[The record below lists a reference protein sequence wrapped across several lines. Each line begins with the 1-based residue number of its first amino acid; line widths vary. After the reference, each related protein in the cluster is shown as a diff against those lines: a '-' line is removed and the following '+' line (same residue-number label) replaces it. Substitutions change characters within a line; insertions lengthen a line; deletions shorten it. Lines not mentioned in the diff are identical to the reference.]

1 MLADSRIV
9 YLFVYVSD
17 LERSRAWYTD
27 VLGLRVIEEDA
38 DCVKFDGGQVILAL
52 NRAADYGIGLPR
64 TSDGCA
70 DIVFLVDDL
79 VAMREALERR
89 GVTFNPTSWYEP
101 GGLADFY
108 DPDHHWFTL
117 YQPSDAAMGWPSGD
131 RIRGVMRAR
140 REAATVPAPAATP
153 RASGGD
159 LRLDGCD
166 IIYTFFFVLDPSQAQ
181 RFYHDELGIQALE
194 GGPCSQLSA
203 GDEDGVVKYDTGGMM
218 LTTHFIEPART
229 AQEVMVH
236 SCPPRELDPGAMR
249 SVAPAFLVPDLD
261 RVVESLG
268 ARKNGGGPSVSR
280 SAIGSVASLTDPSGH
295 LVFLYD
301 PSEAAM
307 GTPSGAKIQSIL
319 ATPL

>member
-1 MLADSRIV
+1 MLADARIV

-17 LERSRAWYTD
+17 LERSRAYYRD
-27 VLGLRVIEEDA
+27 VLGLRVLEEDA

-52 NRAADYGIGLPR
+52 NRAADHGIGLPR

-79 VAMREALERR
+79 VSMREALERR

-117 YQPSDAAMGWPSGD
+117 YQPSEAAMAWPSGE
-131 RIRGVMRAR
+131 RIRAVMRAR
-140 REAATVPAPAATP
+140 REAATVPPPAATP
-153 RASGGD
+153 RPAGGE
-159 LRLDGCD
+159 LWLDGRD
-166 IIYTFFFVLDPSQAQ
+166 IIYTFFFVLDTAQAQ
-181 RFYHDELGIQALE
+181 RFYHDELGIQAIE
-194 GGPCSQLSA
+194 GGPCSQLSD
-203 GDEDGVVKYDTGGMM
+203 GDEEGVVKYDTGGMM

-229 AQEVMVH
+229 PAQVMEH
-236 SCPPRELDPGAMR
+236 SCPPRELDPQAMR

-261 RVVESLG
+261 RVVAALPAG
-268 ARKNGGGPSVSR
+268 NGSRPSVSR
-280 SAIGSVASLTDPSGH
+280 SPIGAVASLTDPSGH

-307 GTPSGAKIQSIL
+307 ASPSGAKIRSIL